1 MLYLPERFINNQ
13 GMELRKHV
21 YEFLQHL
28 EAVRN
33 ASVHT
38 LRNYRLDLKAF
49 ESFARD
55 QAVDRKLIRSYL
67 AHLQM
72 KGISKRTVLRHL
84 SSLRSMFKY
93 LLKEKKIKENP
104 AADIGSPKLDKPIPK
119 ALSYAEVEELFGQP
133 NTEQLLGLRDR
144 SIMELFYSSGLRI
157 SELASIN
164 RGDVDF
170 HSRSLRVRGKGKKER
185 IVPMTQ
191 NVAEWIQR
199 YLDDSRRYEEG
210 KPHFQKDPDAIF
222 LNKWG
227 KRLTTRSI
235 DRLFKTYLQKSGLAG
250 HITPHTIRHT
260 IATHWLE
267 NGMDLKTIQV
277 LLGHASMGTTTI
289 YTRVSTK
296 LKREVYERSHP
307 RAKKLK

>member
-1 MLYLPERFINNQ
+1 MNLSKN
-13 GMELRKHV
+13 V
-21 YEFLQHL
+21 YEFLHHL
-28 EAVRN
+28 EVVKN

-49 ESFARD
+49 ESFAKD
-55 QAVDRKLIRSYL
+55 QMVDKKLIRSYL

-72 KGISKRTVLRHL
+72 KGVSKRTVLRHL

-93 LLKEKKIKENP
+93 LLKEKIIQANP

-119 ALSYAEVEELFGQP
+119 ALSYAEVQELFDQP
-133 NTEQLLGLRDR
+133 NTEEFLGLRDR

-157 SELASIN
+157 SELAGMN
-164 RGDVDF
+164 RGDVNF
-170 HSRSLRVRGKGKKER
+170 QARSLRVRGKGKKER

-191 NVAEWIQR
+191 NVAKWIQK
-199 YLDDSRRYEEG
+199 YLDDPRRYEEG

-227 KRLTTRSI
+227 DRLTTRSI
-235 DRLFKTYLQKSGLAG
+235 DRLFKTHLQKSGLAR

-267 NGMDLKTIQV
+267 HGMDLKTIQV
-277 LLGHASMGTTTI
+277 LLGHASLGTTTI

-296 LKREVYERSHP
+296 LKREVYESSHP
-307 RAKKLK
+307 RAKKV

>member
-1 MLYLPERFINNQ
+1 
-13 GMELRKHV
+13 MELSKYV
-21 YEFLQHL
+21 YEFIHHL

-49 ESFARD
+49 ESFAKD
-55 QAVDRKLIRSYL
+55 QAVDKKLIRSYL

-72 KGISKRTVLRHL
+72 KGVSKRTVLRHL

-119 ALSYAEVEELFGQP
+119 ALSYPEVQELFDQP
-133 NTEQLLGLRDR
+133 NTEKFLGLRDR

-157 SELASIN
+157 SELAGIN
-164 RGDVDF
+164 RGDVNF
-170 HSRSLRVRGKGKKER
+170 QARSLRVRGKGKKER
-185 IVPMTQ
+185 IVPITQ
-191 NVAEWIQR
+191 NVVKWIQK
-199 YLDDSRRYEEG
+199 YLDDPRRYEEG

-235 DRLFKTYLQKSGLAG
+235 DRLFKTHLQKSGLAG
-250 HITPHTIRHT
+250 NITPHTIRHT

-277 LLGHASMGTTTI
+277 LLGHASLGTTTI

-307 RAKKLK
+307 RAKKA

>member
-1 MLYLPERFINNQ
+1 
-13 GMELRKHV
+13 MELSKYV
-21 YEFLQHL
+21 YEFIHHL
-28 EAVRN
+28 DVVKN

-49 ESFARD
+49 ESFTKD
-55 QAVDRKLIRSYL
+55 QAVDKKLIRSYL

-72 KGISKRTVLRHL
+72 KGVSKRTVLRHL

-104 AADIGSPKLDKPIPK
+104 VVDIGSPKLDKPIPK
-119 ALSYAEVEELFGQP
+119 ALSYPEVQELFDQP
-133 NTEQLLGLRDR
+133 NTEKFLGLRDR

-157 SELASIN
+157 SELAGIN
-164 RGDVDF
+164 RGDVNF
-170 HSRSLRVRGKGKKER
+170 QARSLRVRGKGKKER
-185 IVPMTQ
+185 IVPITQ
-191 NVAEWIQR
+191 NVVKWIQK
-199 YLDDSRRYEEG
+199 YLDDPRRYEEG

-235 DRLFKTYLQKSGLAG
+235 DRLFKTHLQKSGLAG
-250 HITPHTIRHT
+250 NITPHTIRHT

-277 LLGHASMGTTTI
+277 LLGHASLGTTTI

-296 LKREVYERSHP
+296 LKREVYERFHP
-307 RAKKLK
+307 RAKKV

>member
-1 MLYLPERFINNQ
+1 MNLIKN
-13 GMELRKHV
+13 V
-21 YEFLQHL
+21 YEFLHYL

-49 ESFARD
+49 ESFAKD
-55 QAVDRKLIRSYL
+55 QAVDKKLIRLYL

-72 KGISKRTVLRHL
+72 KGVSKRTVLRHL

-93 LLKEKKIKENP
+93 LLKEKKIQENP

-119 ALSYAEVEELFGQP
+119 ALSYPEVQELFDQP
-133 NTEQLLGLRDR
+133 NTEKFLGLRDR

-157 SELASIN
+157 SELADIN
-164 RGDVDF
+164 RGDVNF
-170 HSRSLRVRGKGKKER
+170 QARSLRVRGKGKKER
-185 IVPMTQ
+185 IIPITQ
-191 NVAEWIQR
+191 NVVKWIQK
-199 YLDDSRRYEEG
+199 YLDDPRRYEER

-235 DRLFKTYLQKSGLAG
+235 DRLFKTHLQKSGLAG
-250 HITPHTIRHT
+250 NITPHTIRHT

-277 LLGHASMGTTTI
+277 LLGHASLGTTTI

-296 LKREVYERSHP
+296 LKREVYESSHP
-307 RAKKLK
+307 RAKKA

>member
-1 MLYLPERFINNQ
+1 MNLSKN
-13 GMELRKHV
+13 V
-21 YEFLQHL
+21 YEFLHHL
-28 EAVRN
+28 EVVKN

-49 ESFARD
+49 EGFVKD
-55 QAVDRKLIRSYL
+55 QTVDRKLIRSYL

-72 KGISKRTVLRHL
+72 KGVSKRTVLRHL

-93 LLKEKKIKENP
+93 LLKEKKIQANP

-119 ALSYAEVEELFGQP
+119 ALSYAEVQELFDQP
-133 NTEQLLGLRDR
+133 NTEELLGLRDR

-157 SELASIN
+157 SELAGMN
-164 RGDVDF
+164 RGDINF
-170 HSRSLRVRGKGKKER
+170 RARSLRVRGKGKKER
-185 IVPMTQ
+185 IVPMTK
-191 NVAEWIQR
+191 NVAKWIQK
-199 YLDDSRRYEEG
+199 YLDDPRRYEEG

-227 KRLTTRSI
+227 GRLTTRSI
-235 DRLFKTYLQKSGLAG
+235 DRLFKTHLQKSGLAG

-267 NGMDLKTIQV
+267 HGMDLKTIQV
-277 LLGHASMGTTTI
+277 LLGHASLGTTTI

-296 LKREVYERSHP
+296 LKREVYESSHP
-307 RAKKLK
+307 RAKKV

>member
-1 MLYLPERFINNQ
+1 
-13 GMELRKHV
+13 MELSKYV
-21 YEFLQHL
+21 YEFIHHL
-28 EAVRN
+28 EVVKN

-49 ESFARD
+49 ESFTKD
-55 QAVDRKLIRSYL
+55 QAVDKKLIRSYL

-72 KGISKRTVLRHL
+72 KGVSKRTVLRHL

-119 ALSYAEVEELFGQP
+119 ALSYPEVQEFFDQP
-133 NTEQLLGLRDR
+133 NTEKFLGLRDR

-157 SELASIN
+157 SELAGIN
-164 RGDVDF
+164 RGDVNF
-170 HSRSLRVRGKGKKER
+170 QARSLRVRGKGKKER
-185 IVPMTQ
+185 IVPITQ
-191 NVAEWIQR
+191 NVAKWIQK
-199 YLDDSRRYEEG
+199 YLDDPRRYEEG

-235 DRLFKTYLQKSGLAG
+235 DRLFKTHLQKSGLAG
-250 HITPHTIRHT
+250 NITPHTIRHT

-277 LLGHASMGTTTI
+277 LLGHASLGTTTI
-289 YTRVSTK
+289 YTRVSSK

-307 RAKKLK
+307 RAKKV